1 MFLTDCGNSEE
12 ILFLYLI
19 GHFILGNKV
28 MFWHH
33 FTTDLC
39 LLKMCPRP
47 QWIPESGSGSSK
59 AAICAHSYYYYYY

>member
-28 MFWHH
+28 MFLTAAVFFIDCLRL
-33 FTTDLC
+33 FTF
-39 LLKMCPRP
+39 
-47 QWIPESGSGSSK
+47 SSCTFL
-59 AAICAHSYYYYYY
+59 AL

>member
-33 FTTDLC
+33 FTKDLC
-39 LLKMCPRP
+39 FIWMCNTTAP
-47 QWIPESGSGSSK
+47 QKHITGPHHLCSN
-59 AAICAHSYYYYYY
+59 C